1 MNPLKP
7 DEILQNIIRSSEI
20 KAEGS
25 FRKLAVLALL
35 AGVYIAFEGV
45 SSNTAAF
52 NLAGNGDTLGL
63 SRLVSAAVFTAGL
76 IIVVLAGAELFT
88 GNTTMTAALL
98 DRKITVGQML
108 RNWVIVYIF
117 NLAGSVLVAVLVF
130 YSGLFHTGGGTLGA
144 AAVTTAIAKVSLPFG
159 QAFIRGVL
167 CNWLVCLAVW
177 MTTGADSTIGK
188 IWAAFF
194 PIMLFVVAGYE
205 HSVAKMYFI
214 SAGILASSCES
225 VAPLLASAD
234 LSVLTWKNMFLSNL
248 LPVTLGNIVGGA
260 VCVAGGYWLALKEK

>member
-1 MNPLKP
+1 MNHLKP
-7 DEILQNIIRSSEI
+7 DEILQNIIRAGET

-25 FRKLAVLALL
+25 FCRLAVLALF
-35 AGVYIAFEGV
+35 AGIYIAFAGV
-45 SSNTAAF
+45 SSCTASF
-52 NLAGNGDTLGL
+52 NLVGNGDTLGL
-63 SRLVSAAVFTAGL
+63 SRLVSAVVFTAGL

-98 DRKITVGQML
+98 DRKITVRGML
-108 RNWVIVYIF
+108 RNWIIVYFF
-117 NLAGSVLVAVLVF
+117 NLVGSILVAVLVF
-130 YSGLFHTGGGTLGA
+130 YSGLFNTGGGALGA
-144 AAVTTAIAKVSLPFG
+144 AAVTTAAAKVSLPFG
-159 QAFIRGVL
+159 QAFIRGIL

-205 HSVAKMYFI
+205 HSVANMYFI
-214 SAGILASSCES
+214 PAGILASSCENVTS
-225 VAPLLASAD
+225 LIAGTD
-234 LSVLTWKNMFLSNL
+234 LSILTWKNMFLNNL

-260 VCVAGGYWLALKEK
+260 VCVAGGYWLALKKR